1 MQGDEAAFIAE
12 PGLRMPP
19 PLLLV
24 ISGPSGVG
32 KDVILA
38 RMKERGLP
46 FHYAVTA
53 TTRSRRDYEIEG
65 VHYYFR
71 SVEEFQLMIDQGE
84 LLENATVYGHYYG
97 PPKSG
102 VREALARGE
111 DVVLKIDVQGAA
123 HVKLKVSDAVFIF
136 VAPGS
141 YEELIGRLHKRGTE
155 TPESLALRL
164 ATYEKEMRAAASF
177 DYLVVNRDG
186 QLDATV
192 STIEAILLA
201 EKNRVS
207 PRRVRL

>member
-1 MQGDEAAFIAE
+1 MDEKQLILT
-12 PGLRMPP
+12 PGARVAT
-19 PLLLV
+19 PLLVV

-32 KDVILA
+32 KDVLLT

-53 TTRSRRDYEIEG
+53 TTRPRRDYEIEG

-71 SVEEFQLMIDQGE
+71 TVDEFQKMIDQGE

-97 PPKSG
+97 PPKAG
-102 VREALARGE
+102 VREALAEGK

-123 HVKLKVSDAVFIF
+123 HVKLKVSDAIFIF
-136 VAPGS
+136 IAPGS
-141 YEELIGRLHKRGTE
+141 FDELIDRLKKRGTE

-164 ATYEKEMRAAASF
+164 ANYEKEMRGAASF
-177 DYLVVNRDG
+177 DYMVINRDG
-186 QLDATV
+186 ELDATV
-192 STIEAILLA
+192 TTIGAILEA

-207 PRRVRL
+207 PRKVNL

>member
-1 MQGDEAAFIAE
+1 LTREKADLIMT
-12 PGLRMPP
+12 PGVREIP

-24 ISGPSGVG
+24 VSGPSGVG

-53 TTRSRRDYEIEG
+53 TTRPKRDYEIEG

-71 SVEEFQLMIDQGE
+71 TVDEFQIMIDQGE

-97 PPKSG
+97 PPKTG
-102 VREALARGE
+102 VREALTRGD

-123 HVKLKVSDAVFIF
+123 HVKLKVPDAVYIFI
-136 VAPGS
+136 APGS
-141 YEELIGRLHKRGTE
+141 FAELAGRLQRRGTE
-155 TPESLALRL
+155 TPESLAIRL

-177 DYLVVNRDG
+177 DYIVINRDDE
-186 QLDATV
+186 LDATV
-192 STIEAILLA
+192 DAILAILIA
-201 EKNRVS
+201 EKSRVS
-207 PRRVRL
+207 PRHVQL

>member
-1 MQGDEAAFIAE
+1 MDEHELIMY
-12 PGLRMPP
+12 PGARKTP

-53 TTRSRRDYEIEG
+53 TTRPKRDYEIEG
-65 VHYYFR
+65 VHYYFKT
-71 SVEEFQLMIDQGE
+71 VEEFQQMIDEGE

-97 PPKSG
+97 PPKAG
-102 VREALARGE
+102 VREALKRGE

-123 HVKLKVSDAVFIF
+123 HVKLKVSNAVFIF
-136 VAPGS
+136 IAPGS
-141 YEELIGRLHKRGTE
+141 YEELILRLKNRGTE

-177 DYLVVNRDG
+177 DYMVINRDG
-186 QLDATV
+186 KLDETV
-192 STIEAILLA
+192 DAIMAILIA

-207 PRRVRL
+207 PRVVQL